1 MKLRTHPLTAVLAIL
16 FLAGTAFGQ
25 NARLAGIVTD
35 PTGALIPG
43 VTITALNT
51 DTGVATTTITNESG
65 SYSYPSLQPGRSYSV
80 SASLPGFQTKT
91 FTNIDLGPTSVRQNF
106 QLQVSTTQTTV
117 EVSADRVSAISAS
130 SASVGDVLTESRIS
144 NLPNVGNNVLNLL
157 TTLPGLRL
165 STSSGGGLM
174 GAQFDTVGGLD
185 LTTVN
190 VTRDGMTTND
200 TRFSSAG
207 DISAGPNG
215 GAIAIPHGGGTGV
228 MSPTTMNPDLVGEI
242 RLILSP
248 VDAEFGRG
256 NAQIQVQ
263 TRSGTNKY
271 TGAATWNVQ
280 NTALNSN
287 TWAGNRQVNPQTG
300 AWSPTKPDWRNVH
313 EYSVSYGG
321 PIVKNKTF
329 FFALWDQNIGYLRQ
343 TVNARVLTKEA
354 RQGIFRYWE
363 GWVGRNADPTND
375 PTSFTTAVAQAN
387 PTIRSVDVL
396 GNPLRPASWPDGTPY
411 TGRLICFSVFG
422 AVKTDGSPFT
432 QADCAGGTAMFPT
445 GNLGWD
451 PKRPTQFDKAGYF
464 SKILAQMP
472 LPNNF
477 FAGNGDGLTMGV
489 YQWARTKRFGDP
501 TFYNETLIG
510 NDPYSNR
517 KQFNIKIDHNLQKTR
532 INGSWTMQR
541 DDNVVL
547 PGDWPDGVQ
556 GLSYRRPQ
564 IVNVGVTSTLS
575 STLLNEARFGY
586 HINKGSQIPP
596 WEMKDSKNQTSAK
609 NYIAQVGARAGG
621 STPYPVVVRPQSGCV
636 LNTVEA
642 VFSNGP
648 TAMNLNCNLIVPN
661 LLNDPLY
668 EYSDSLSWSHGKHA
682 LKFGGDVRLP
692 RTNGYGFQPYI
703 DTTYGNIGGTPTQST
718 LATETAGTGTPSLGA
733 TTVTLAAGQTYQ
745 SVYNGTPT
753 QAFNFR
759 GTSRTLA
766 ANLAYLLTDSLGT
779 VNTPYWIE
787 SQADKN
793 AGLAGWQDI
802 TTRSNRYRSTAATE
816 YAFFAKDDYKLTKS
830 VTLNLGLRYEY
841 YSPPHLGSGLTV
853 APADLGSGLFGASRG
868 AGGKLFDNWLQPGS
882 LFLTNYGNQL
892 AAGATPLD
900 CRSGVQQSSLLPVST
915 CDPKTLTTLE
925 FIGPDTTNPN
935 KTVIPHDRNNFG
947 PAIGFAWNVPW
958 FGVGKTTVRGGYSI
972 QYQRISVRDDILAPL
987 DGGNTRN
994 QVASVFDPDI
1004 ASIINGTSGR
1014 AVRYT
1019 DLAALVPR
1027 KPDVLPGAATPVYA
1041 RGASFGAYDPG
1052 LSNPYVQNIT
1062 LSVARSLTRNQSL
1075 DVRYVGTLARK
1086 GLGSL
1091 PLNTSTVMYNP
1102 ELFNALAVTRAGG
1115 NDPLF
1120 DQMFAGIRISGVA
1133 ATVPVVN
1140 GTTSRGSDQLRLS
1153 TATQANLANGN
1164 FVAVATSLITGTI
1177 AAGASGAT
1185 GLTPGPAFT
1194 ILHNGCDRLANG
1206 NTSIP
1211 TRCFPENYLT
1221 NNPQLSNALYYGNL
1235 ARSNY
1240 HALQVSYTLRPTA
1253 GFSVQTTY
1261 SYAKSM
1267 QLGSGGG
1274 AGLADAGTAGAGF
1287 GTAAYTDP
1295 LQRDLDRMRGA
1306 EPLHSL
1312 RTNGTIELPIGPNK
1326 LLFSGASGWLARVIE
1341 RWQTSFILNL
1351 ATGQPVSIG
1360 GAGTMRYGNPRY
1372 VVASPLF
1379 EIPDGKLKWDGPGNN
1394 SGTFFGDKFVTQKD
1408 PQCLDTTQVAS
1419 SIAGFCSLNA
1429 LAVKVPAGTAGAVV
1443 LPDGSSIVNVLVNP
1457 RPGQIGTL
1465 GNRTLDSFGTYFL
1478 DGNIQKSFRLSESK
1492 TLSVRVDATNILN
1505 HPQPAAPN
1513 FTVGGAAF
1521 GSVTSKG
1528 PTIFGQATPVQRNF
1542 QGQLRLTF

>member
-1 MKLRTHPLTAVLAIL
+1 MRTSITAAIAVVLLSATAL
-16 FLAGTAFGQ
+16 LAQ
-25 NARLAGIVTD
+25 NAQLGGIVTD
-35 PTGALIPG
+35 PSGALVPG
-43 VTITALNT
+43 VTITATNT
-51 DTGVATTTITNESG
+51 ETGVVTSAVTNESG
-65 SYSYPSLQPGRSYSV
+65 AYSFPSLQPGRAYTV
-80 SASLPGFQTKT
+80 SAALPGFKT
-91 FTNIDLGPTSVRQNF
+91 TSFTDINLGPIAVRRNF
-106 QLQVSTTQTTV
+106 QLQLTTAQTV
-117 EVSADRVSAISAS
+117 LEVSAEANTVNAS
-130 SASVGDVLTESRIS
+130 SASVGDVLTEERI
-144 NLPNVGNNVLNLL
+144 NALPNVGNNVLNLL

-174 GAQFDTVGGLD
+174 GPQFSTVGGLD

-190 VTRDGMTTND
+190 VTRDGLTTND

-215 GAIAIPHGGGTGV
+215 AAVAIPHGGGTGV

-271 TGAATWNVQ
+271 SGAVAWNVQ
-280 NTALNSN
+280 NTALNAN
-287 TWAGNRQVNPQTG
+287 TWNNNRQVNPQTG

-313 EYSVSYGG
+313 EYTISYGG

-396 GNPLRPASWPDGTPY
+396 GNPLRPTSWPDGTPY

-422 AVKTDGSPFT
+422 SVKTDGSPFT
-432 QADCAGGTAMFPT
+432 QADCSGGTAMLPT
-445 GNLGWD
+445 SGSTWD
-451 PKRPTQFDKAGYF
+451 PKRPSAYDSAGQF

-472 LPNNF
+472 MPNNF
-477 FAGNGDGLTMGV
+477 FAGNGDGLNTGV

-517 KQFNIKIDHNLQKTR
+517 KQFNIKIDHNFRNHR
-532 INGSWTMQR
+532 INGSWNMQR

-547 PGDWPDGVQ
+547 PGDWPDGVE

-564 IVNVGVTSTLS
+564 VLSLGVTSTLTP
-575 STLLNEARFGY
+575 TLLNEARFGY

-596 WEMKDSKNQTSAK
+596 WEMDNSKNKDSAK
-609 NYIAQVGARAGG
+609 NYIVQAGVRPGG
-621 STPYPVVVRPQSGCV
+621 STPYPVVTRPQSGCV
-636 LNTVEA
+636 ANTVEL

-648 TAMNLNCNLIVPN
+648 TAMNLNCNLIIPN

-668 EYSDSLSWSHGKHA
+668 EWSDTLSWSHGKHA

-692 RTNGYGFQPYI
+692 RTDGYGFQPYI
-703 DTTYGNIGGTPTQST
+703 DTVYGNLGGTTTQSP
-718 LATETAGTGTPSLGA
+718 LASESAGTGTPSLGA
-733 TTVTLAAGQTYQ
+733 TTVTLAPGQTYQ
-745 SVYNGTPT
+745 TVYNGTAT
-753 QAFNFR
+753 QAFNMR
-759 GTSRTLA
+759 ATTRTLA
-766 ANLAYLLTDSLGT
+766 ANMAYLLTDSLGSL
-779 VNTPYWIE
+779 NTPYWIE
-787 SQADKN
+787 SQADKD
-793 AGLAGWQDI
+793 AGLAGWQDV
-802 TTRSNRYRSTAATE
+802 TTRSNRYRGTKATE
-816 YAFFAKDDYKLTKS
+816 WAFFAKDDYKISKN

-841 YSPPHLGSGLTV
+841 YSPPYLTSGLTV

-868 AGGKLFDNWLQPGS
+868 AGGKLFDNWLQPGN
-882 LFLTNYGNQL
+882 LFLTNYGNTL
-892 AAGATPLD
+892 PAGAKALD
-900 CRSGVQQSSLLPVST
+900 CVLGAQQPGLPVST
-915 CDPKTLTTLE
+915 CDPTTLTTLE

-947 PAIGFAWNVPW
+947 PAIGFAWNLPW
-958 FGVGKTTVRGGYSI
+958 FGEGKTTVRGGYSI

-994 QVASVFDPDI
+994 QVASVFDSDI
-1004 ASIINGTSGR
+1004 ASIINGPSGR
-1014 AVRYT
+1014 AVRFT
-1019 DLAALVPR
+1019 DLASLVPR
-1027 KPDVLPGAATPVYA
+1027 RPDVVPGAATPVYA

-1062 LSVARSLTRNQSL
+1062 LSVTRTLSRNQSL

-1091 PLNTSTVMYNP
+1091 ALNTSTVMYNP

-1120 DQMFAGIRISGVA
+1120 DQMFAGIRLSGVA
-1133 ATVPVVN
+1133 ASVPVVN
-1140 GTTSRGSDQLRLS
+1140 GTTSTGSDQLRLS

-1164 FVAVATSLITGTI
+1164 FVAVANSLITGTI
-1177 AAGASGAT
+1177 ASGASGAT
-1185 GLTPGPAFT
+1185 TLSPGPAFT

-1221 NNPQLSNALYYGNL
+1221 NNPQLSNALYFGNL

-1240 HALQVSYTLRPTA
+1240 HALQVSYTLRPT
-1253 GFSVQTTY
+1253 GVFSVQTTY

-1274 AGLADAGTAGAGF
+1274 SGLADAGTAGVGF
-1287 GTAAYTDP
+1287 GTVTYTDP
-1295 LQRDLDRMRGA
+1295 LNRDLDRMRGA

-1312 RTNGTIELPIGPNK
+1312 RTNGTFELPIGPNK
-1326 LLFSGASGWLARVIE
+1326 LFFANSSGWLARVLE

-1379 EIPDGKLKWDGPGNN
+1379 KIPEGEVKWDGPGNN
-1394 SGTFFGDKFVTQKD
+1394 TGTFFGTSYVTQKD
-1408 PQCLDTTQVAS
+1408 PQCLDTTQVAA
-1419 SIAGFCSLNA
+1419 SIAGFCTLNSLA
-1429 LAVKVPAGTAGAVV
+1429 IKVPAGTAGAVV

-1457 RPGQIGTL
+1457 KPGQIGTL
-1465 GNRTLDSFGTYFL
+1465 GNRTLDSFGTFFL
-1478 DGNIQKSFRLSESK
+1478 DGNIQKSFRISESK
-1492 TLSVRVDATNILN
+1492 ILSLRIDATNILN
-1505 HPQPAAPN
+1505 HPQPVVPN
-1513 FTVGGAAF
+1513 LTVGATPF
-1521 GSVTSKG
+1521 GQIASKG
-1528 PTIFGQATPVQRNF
+1528 QTIFGQATPVQRNF
-1542 QGQLRLTF
+1542 QGQVRLTF

>member
-1 MKLRTHPLTAVLAIL
+1 MRTSIASAIVFALLCATASFAQ
-16 FLAGTAFGQ
+16 T
-25 NARLAGIVTD
+25 ARLGGTVTD
-35 PTGALIPG
+35 PSGALIPG
-43 VTITALNT
+43 VSITATNT
-51 DTGVATTTITNESG
+51 DTGVATTTVTNEAG
-65 SYSYPSLQPGRSYSV
+65 AYSFPSLQPGRAYSV
-80 SASLPGFQTKT
+80 SAALPGFQTAT
-91 FTNIDLGPTSVRQNF
+91 FTNIDLGPISVRQNF
-106 QLQVSTTQTTV
+106 QLKLSTTQTTI
-117 EVSADRVSAISAS
+117 EVSVDRQSAISAS
-130 SASVGDVLTESRIS
+130 SASVGDVLTEARIS
-144 NLPNVGNNVLNLL
+144 ALPNVGNNVLNLL

-174 GAQFDTVGGLD
+174 GPQFSTVGGLD

-215 GAIAIPHGGGTGV
+215 QAIAIPHGGGTGV

-271 TGAATWNVQ
+271 AGAVSWNVQ
-280 NTALNSN
+280 NTALNGN
-287 TWAGNRQVNPQTG
+287 TWNGNRQVNPQTG
-300 AWSPTKPDWRNVH
+300 LWSPTKPDWRNVH
-313 EYSVSYGG
+313 EYTVSYGG

-354 RQGIFRYWE
+354 RQGIFRFWE
-363 GWVGRNADPTND
+363 GWVGRNADPTNES
-375 PTSFTTAVAQAN
+375 PAGAN
-387 PTIRSVDVL
+387 PTTRSVDVL
-396 GNPLRPASWPDGTPY
+396 GNPRMPTSWPDGTPY

-422 AVKTDGSPFT
+422 SAKTDGSPFT

-445 GNLGWD
+445 GASWD
-451 PKRPTQFDKAGYF
+451 SKRPSAFDKTGQFA
-464 SKILAQMP
+464 KILDQMP

-477 FAGNGDGLTMGV
+477 FAGNGDGLNTGV

-517 KQFNIKIDHNLQKTR
+517 KQFNIKIDHNLTKHR
-532 INGSWTMQR
+532 INGSWNMQR

-547 PGDWPDGVQ
+547 PGDWPDGVE

-564 IVNVGVTSTLS
+564 VVSVGVTSTLS
-575 STLLNEARFGY
+575 PTMLNEARFGY

-596 WEMKDSKNQTSAK
+596 WEMDDSKNKDSAK
-609 NYIAQVGARAGG
+609 NYILQAGARPGG
-621 STPYPVVVRPQSGCV
+621 STPYPVVARPQSGCV
-636 LNTVEA
+636 TNAVEL

-661 LLNDPLY
+661 LLNDPLF
-668 EYSDSLSWSHGKHA
+668 EYADTFSLSRGKHA
-682 LKFGGDVRLP
+682 FKFGGDVRLP

-703 DTTYGNIGGTPTQST
+703 DTTYGNLGGTTTQSP
-718 LATETAGTGTPSLGA
+718 LATETAGIGTPSLGA
-733 TTVTLAAGQTYQ
+733 TTVTLGAGQTYQ
-745 SVYNGTPT
+745 SVYNGSAT

-766 ANLAYLLTDSLGT
+766 SNLAYLMTDSLGSL
-779 VNTPYWIE
+779 NTPYWIE
-787 SQADKN
+787 SQADKD
-793 AGLAGWQDI
+793 AGLAGWQDV
-802 TTRSNRYRSTAATE
+802 TTRSNRYRSTKATE
-816 YAFFAKDDYKLTKS
+816 WAFFAKDDYKISKS

-841 YSPPHLGSGLTV
+841 YSPPYLASGLTV

-868 AGGKLFDNWLQPGS
+868 AGGKLFDNWLQPGN
-882 LFLTNYGNQL
+882 LFLTNYGNTL
-892 AAGATPLD
+892 PAGAKPLD
-900 CRSGVQQSSLLPVST
+900 CRTGVQQSALLPTST
-915 CDPKTLTTLE
+915 CDPTMLTTLE
-925 FIGPDTTNPN
+925 FIGPNTTNPN

-958 FGVGKTTVRGGYSI
+958 FGEGKTTVRGGYSI
-972 QYQRISVRDDILAPL
+972 QYQRLSVRDDILAPL
-987 DGGNTRN
+987 DGGNTRI
-994 QVASVFDPDI
+994 QPASVFDPDV
-1004 ASIINGTSGR
+1004 ASIINGTTGR

-1019 DLAALVPR
+1019 DLPTLVPR
-1027 KPDVLPGAATPVYA
+1027 LPDVVPGAATPVYA

-1062 LSVARSLTRNQSL
+1062 LSVTRTLSRNQTL

-1091 PLNTSTVMYNP
+1091 ALNTSTVMYNP

-1115 NDPLF
+1115 DDPLF
-1120 DQMFAGIRISGVA
+1120 DQMFAGIRLSGVA
-1133 ATVPVVN
+1133 ATVPVVD
-1140 GTTSRGSDQLRLS
+1140 GVTSRGSNQLRLS
-1153 TATQANLANGN
+1153 TATQGNLANGN
-1164 FVAVATSLITGTI
+1164 FVAVANSLITGTI
-1177 AAGASGAT
+1177 ASGASGAS
-1185 GLTPGPAFT
+1185 GLAPGPAFT

-1221 NNPQLSNALYYGNL
+1221 NNPQLSNALYFGNL

-1274 AGLADAGTAGAGF
+1274 SGLADAGTAGVGF
-1287 GTAAYTDP
+1287 GTATYTDP
-1295 LQRDLDRMRGA
+1295 AQRDLDRMRGA

-1312 RTNGTIELPIGPNK
+1312 RTNGTFELPIGPNK
-1326 LLFSGASGWLARVIE
+1326 LLFSNSAGWFARLIE

-1372 VVASPLF
+1372 VVASELF
-1379 EIPDGKLKWDGPGNN
+1379 KIPEGEVKWDGPGNN
-1394 SGTFFGDKFVTQKD
+1394 TGRYFGDQYVSRTD
-1408 PQCLDTTQVAS
+1408 PQCADTAQVA
-1419 SIAGFCSLNA
+1419 ASLSG
-1429 LAVKVPAGTAGAVV
+1429 LCTLQSLWMTVPSGTPGATT
-1443 LPDGSSIVNVLVNP
+1443 LPDGTVRLPVLVNP

-1465 GNRTLDSFGTYFL
+1465 GNRTLDSFGTFFL
-1478 DGNIQKSFRLSESK
+1478 DGNVQKSFRISESK
-1492 TLSVRVDATNILN
+1492 TLSLRIDATNILN
-1505 HPQPAAPN
+1505 HPQPAVPN
-1513 FTVGGAAF
+1513 FTVGTTPF
-1521 GSVTSKG
+1521 GQIASKG

-1542 QGQLRLTF
+1542 QGQIRLTF

>member
-1 MKLRTHPLTAVLAIL
+1 MRIHLVTALLVIF
-16 FLAGTAFGQ
+16 FLAGAAFGQ
-25 NARLAGIVTD
+25 NAQLGGIVTD
-35 PTGALIPG
+35 PSGALIPG
-43 VTITALNT
+43 VSITATNT
-51 DTGVATTTITNESG
+51 ATGVSTTTVTNEAG
-65 SYSYPSLQPGRSYSV
+65 AYTFPSLQPGRSYSA
-80 SASLPGFQTKT
+80 SASLPGFRTT
-91 FTNIDLGPTSVRQNF
+91 TVTNIDLGPTAVRQNF
-106 QLQVSTTQTTV
+106 QMQVSATQTTV
-117 EVSADRVSAISAS
+117 EVSAEALTVNAS
-130 SASVGDVLTESRIS
+130 SASVGDVLDSSRI
-144 NLPNVGNNVLNLL
+144 NALPNVGNNVLNLL

-174 GAQFDTVGGLD
+174 GPQFSTVGGLD

-207 DISAGPNG
+207 DISGGPNG
-215 GAIAIPHGGGTGV
+215 AAIAIPHGGGMGV
-228 MSPTTMNPDLVGEI
+228 MSPTTMSPDLVGEI

-248 VDAEFGRG
+248 VDAEYGRG

-271 TGAATWNVQ
+271 AGAVSWNVQ
-280 NTALNSN
+280 NTALNGN
-287 TWAGNRQVNPQTG
+287 TWNGNRQISPQTG
-300 AWSPTKPDWRNVH
+300 QWSPTKPDWRNVH
-313 EYSVSYGG
+313 QYTVSYGG

-329 FFALWDQNIGYLRQ
+329 FFVLWDQNIGYLRQ
-343 TVNARVLTKEA
+343 TVNARVLSKEA

-363 GWVGRNADPTND
+363 GWVGRNADPTNE
-375 PTSFTTAVAQAN
+375 SSAGAN
-387 PTIRSVDVL
+387 PTTRSVDVL
-396 GNPLRPASWPDGTPY
+396 GNPARPAAWPDGSAY
-411 TGRLICFSVFG
+411 NGRLICFSVFG

-432 QADCAGGTAMFPT
+432 QADCSGGTAMFPT
-445 GNLGWD
+445 GTAGWD
-451 PKRPTQFDKAGYF
+451 SKRPAGFDKAGQF

-477 FAGNGDGLTMGV
+477 FAGNGDGLNMGV

-517 KQFNIKIDHNLQKTR
+517 KQFNIKIDHNLAKHR
-532 INGSWTMQR
+532 INGSWNMQR

-547 PGDWPDGVQ
+547 PGDWPDGVE

-564 IVNVGVTSTLS
+564 VVNIGVTSTLS

-596 WEMKDSKNQTSAK
+596 WEMDDSRNKDSAK
-609 NYIAQVGARAGG
+609 NYIVQAGA
-621 STPYPVVVRPQSGCV
+621 SKPYPLVARPQSGCV
-636 LNTVEA
+636 FNTQEL

-668 EYSDSLSWSHGKHA
+668 EYSDTLSWSRGRHA

-703 DTTYGNIGGTPTQST
+703 DTQYGNLGGATTASP
-718 LATETAGTGTPSLGA
+718 LASEAAGTGTPSLGA
-733 TTVTLAAGQTYQ
+733 TTVTLAPGQTYQ
-745 SVYNGTPT
+745 SVYNGTAT

-759 GTSRTLA
+759 GTSRALA
-766 ANLAYLLTDSLGT
+766 ANLAYLLTDSLGSL
-779 VNTPYWIE
+779 NTPYWIE
-787 SQADKN
+787 SQADKD

-802 TTRSNRYRSTAATE
+802 TTRSNRYRSTKATE
-816 YAFFAKDDYKLTKS
+816 WAFFAKDDYKLSKS

-841 YSPPHLGSGLTV
+841 YSPPYLGSGLTV

-868 AGGKLFDNWLQPGS
+868 AGGKLFDNWLQPGN
-882 LFLTNYGNQL
+882 LFLTNYGNTL
-892 AAGATPLD
+892 PAGAKPLD
-900 CRSGVQQSSLLPVST
+900 CRSGVQQSALLPTST
-915 CDPKTLTTLE
+915 CDPAKLTTLE

-935 KTVIPHDRNNFG
+935 KTVIPYDRNNFG

-958 FGVGKTTVRGGYSI
+958 FGEGKTTVRGGYSI
-972 QYQRISVRDDILAPL
+972 QYQRLSVRDDILAPL

-994 QVASVFDPDI
+994 QVASVFDADI
-1004 ASIINGTSGR
+1004 ASIINGPTGR

-1027 KPDVLPGAATPVYA
+1027 KPDVVPGAATPVYA
-1041 RGASFGAYDPG
+1041 RGGSFGAYDPG

-1062 LSVARSLTRNQSL
+1062 LSVARTLTRSQSL

-1120 DQMFAGIRISGVA
+1120 DQMFAGIRLSGVA
-1133 ATVPVVN
+1133 GSVPVVN
-1140 GTTSRGSDQLRLS
+1140 GTTSRGSEQLRQS
-1153 TATQANLANGN
+1153 TATRGNLANGN
-1164 FVAVATSLITGTI
+1164 FVAVANSLITGTI
-1177 AAGASGAT
+1177 ASGASGAS
-1185 GLTPGPAFT
+1185 GLAPGPAFT

-1221 NNPQLSNALYYGNL
+1221 NNPQLSNALYFGNL

-1240 HALQVSYTLRPTA
+1240 HALQVSYTLRPKA

-1261 SYAKSM
+1261 SYAKTM
-1267 QLGSGGG
+1267 LVGSGGG
-1274 AGLADAGTAGAGF
+1274 SGLVDAGSFNG
-1287 GTAAYTDP
+1287 AAYTDP
-1295 LQRDLDRMRGA
+1295 AQRNLDRMRGP

-1312 RTNGTIELPIGPNK
+1312 RSNGTFELPIGPNK
-1326 LLFSGASGWLARVIE
+1326 LLFSNTSGWLARVIE
-1341 RWQTSFILNL
+1341 RWQTSFIVNL

-1372 VVASPLF
+1372 VVASSLF
-1379 EIPDGKLKWDGPGNN
+1379 EIPKGEVKWDGPGNN
-1394 SGTFFGDKFVTQKD
+1394 TGRYFSDQFLSQVD
-1408 PQCLDTTQVAS
+1408 PQCADTTQVAAS
-1419 SIAGFCSLNA
+1419 LRGFCTLQSLYMKA
-1429 LAVKVPAGTAGAVV
+1429 PSGTPGATTTSDGILRVP
-1443 LPDGSSIVNVLVNP
+1443 VLVNP
-1457 RPGQIGTL
+1457 RPGEIGTL
-1465 GNRTLDSFGTYFL
+1465 GHRTLDSFGTFFL
-1478 DGNIQKSFRLSESK
+1478 DGNVQKSFRISESK
-1492 TLSVRVDATNILN
+1492 TLSLRVDATNILN
-1505 HPQPAAPN
+1505 HPQPAGPN
-1513 FTVGGAAF
+1513 FTVGGTPF
-1521 GSVTSKG
+1521 GQIASKG

-1542 QGQLRLTF
+1542 QAQIRLSF